1 MASPSMATK
10 LPKYLLARAK
20 EILDHRADYRPKF
33 RKVVPVEYRRALED
47 MERMKMDSGESVP

>member
-1 MASPSMATK
+1 MATK